1 MWNKGVGRFRMV
13 GFVEGLSFLVLLLIA
28 MPLKYLAGFP
38 QAVSVVGMIHGV
50 LFVVY
55 VILAIQLTF
64 VENWG
69 FKLLLILLIASLIPL
84 GTFYTDYRYLRAEG
98 SRTRK

>member
-1 MWNKGVGRFRMV
+1 MWNTVVGRFRMV

-50 LFVVY
+50 LFVAY

-64 VENWG
+64 VENWSL
-69 FKLLLILLIASLIPL
+69 KLLLILLVASLIPL
-84 GTFYTDYRYLRAEG
+84 GTFYTDYRYLRG
-98 SRTRK
+98 DVRKNS

>member
-1 MWNKGVGRFRMV
+1 MWNTGVGRFRMV

-28 MPLKYLAGFP
+28 MPLKYMAGFP

-50 LFVVY
+50 LFVAY